1 MKVVFRV
8 DASLKMGI
16 GHLMRCLTLANELRG
31 QKHEIF
37 FICSDL
43 IGNLISKI
51 QYPVYILPR
60 DEKFSSENV
69 YLDWLGSTTEYDS
82 EQTIKVI
89 PKNTD
94 LLVIDSYALDK
105 SWHRELRPFTKK
117 IMVIDDLAN
126 KHFDCDILLN
136 QNLGAAISHYSDKVP
151 DDCKLFLGPKYSLL
165 RSEFSDLRQ
174 AAIKK
179 RKETKLIKNILIS
192 MGGIDSEN
200 ITYNILNDI
209 SKNYNIA
216 VVLGG
221 MSPHNSMIKEYAK
234 SKNNIKV
241 YIDCDNLA
249 KLMLDADLAIG
260 AGGST
265 TWERC
270 CLGLPTLLFVLS
282 ENQRNISNNLE
293 QLGAVKIVK
302 NIKIDVQFLNENFQI
317 WKDMSS
323 KAQSVTDG
331 NGTKRIVYDRN

>member
-8 DASLKMGI
+8 DTSLKMGI
-16 GHLMRCLTLANELRG
+16 GHLMRCLTLANELRS

-37 FICSDL
+37 FVCRDL
-43 IGNLISKI
+43 KGNLISKI
-51 QYPVYILPR
+51 KYPVYILPR
-60 DEKFSSENV
+60 DEKFASENV
-69 YLDWLGSTTEYDS
+69 YLDWLGSTTECDA

-89 PKNTD
+89 PKNID
-94 LLVIDSYALDK
+94 LLVIDSYAIGK
-105 SWHRELRPFTKK
+105 SWHKELRPFTKK
-117 IMVIDDLAN
+117 IMVIDDLAD
-126 KHFDCDILLN
+126 KQFDCDILLN
-136 QNLGAAISHYSDKVP
+136 QNLGATLSQYSDKVP

-179 RKETKLIKNILIS
+179 RKETKVIKNILIS

-209 SKNYNIA
+209 SNNYNVA
-216 VVLGG
+216 VVLGS
-221 MSPHNSMIKEYAK
+221 MSPHNSMIKEYAENK
-234 SKNNIKV
+234 KNIKV

-260 AGGST
+260 AGGSSA
-265 TWERC
+265 WERC

-282 ENQRNISNNLE
+282 ENQKNVSNNLE
-293 QLGAVKIVK
+293 QIGAVKIVK
-302 NIKIDVQFLNENFQI
+302 NVKIDVQFLNEKFHI

-323 KAQSVTDG
+323 KAQSIADG
-331 NGTKRIVYDRN
+331 NGVKRIVYDRN